1 MQKVN
6 GIELEPELPNTRV
19 PNFIERLWAY
29 LTIEKLLNDKADNG
43 GLNKDVRDEVATE
56 IALKYNFV
64 TKLTSLVVVKP
75 NVTSEQKIQDELID
89 LTPVDGICERTDG
102 RCWNQKNQIPTNFRK
117 PRKQRKKGH
126 QSKE

>member
-1 MQKVN
+1 M
-6 GIELEPELPNTRV
+6 EPDLPNTRV

-43 GLNKDVRDEVATE
+43 GLSKDVRDEVATE

-75 NVTSEQKIQDELID
+75 NVTSDQKIQDELID
-89 LTPVDGICERTDG
+89 LTPVEGICERTDG
-102 RCWNQKNQIPTNFRK
+102 RCWNQKNHK

>member
-1 MQKVN
+1 M
-6 GIELEPELPNTRV
+6 EPDLPNTRV

-43 GLNKDVRDEVATE
+43 GLSKDVRDEVATE

-75 NVTSEQKIQDELID
+75 NVTSNQEIQDELID
-89 LTPVDGICERTDG
+89 LTPIDGICKRTDG
-102 RCWNQKNQIPTNFRK
+102 RCSNQKNHIPTNVRK
-117 PRKQRKKGH
+117 PRKHRKKGH
-126 QSKE
+126 HSKE

>member
-1 MQKVN
+1 M
-6 GIELEPELPNTRV
+6 EPELPNTRV

-43 GLNKDVRDEVATE
+43 GLSKDVRDEVATE

-75 NVTSEQKIQDELID
+75 NVSSDQKIQDELID
-89 LTPVDGICERTDG
+89 LTPVEGICERTDG